1 MCKNSLP
8 FFLTVTAVFVGCNA
22 PADTRVLEPFIAVA
36 GGYSLLGVT
45 PDAPPPVVGD
55 VCDACFG
62 RGIVGDGKSMTKCLK
77 CDGTG
82 KKKKTAAAPAVVA
95 APICK
100 DGKCQIPRSTLR

>member
-8 FFLTVTAVFVGCNA
+8 FFLTVTAVLVGCNA
-22 PADTRVLEPFIAVA
+22 PANTRVLEPFIAVA

-82 KKKKTAAAPAVVA
+82 KKKTAAAPAVVV

>member
-1 MCKNSLP
+1 MGRRAMCKHRLP
-8 FFLTVTAVFVGCNA
+8 FFLTVAAVFVGCNA
-22 PADTRVLEPFIAVA
+22 PADTRVLEPFIAVV
-36 GGYSLLGVT
+36 GEYSLLGLA

-82 KKKKTAAAPAVVA
+82 KKKTASVV
-95 APICK
+95 PNCK
-100 DGKCQIPRSTLR
+100 DGKCQRSTPR